1 MPLLYFQN
9 HLKKKKHQIFK
20 KDTFLVASLR
30 ITLKKK
36 KKMLIKN
43 SILHTILFSFFSFFL
58 LLLLLLWWDLTLHS
72 LQIDETPKKNLSN
85 LLIYFVFI
93 NYQVTHLTLFG
104 KNSRSIYV
112 WEFYRKWNIRKKFH
126 LGVILFCCNH

>member
-9 HLKKKKHQIFK
+9 HLKKNHQIFK
-20 KDTFLVASLR
+20 KDTFLVALLR

-36 KKMLIKN
+36 KCWSKTQ
-43 SILHTILFSFFSFFL
+43 SYRPFFFFFFSSSSSSLMGSYTPFSPN
-58 LLLLLLWWDLTLHS
+58 WWNP
-72 LQIDETPKKNLSN
+72 QKNLSN

-112 WEFYRKWNIRKKFH
+112 WEFCSQWNIWKKFH
-126 LGVILFCCNH
+126 LGVILFCCHH